1 MVRILSIDPSG
12 TGTTGIFF
20 TDGKKEEFY
29 SFVSKDWKEHLN
41 FIQEMVQKLKVNT
54 LIYENTNFINSRNR
68 DSLNLI
74 RLLGSFRMLAD

>member
-1 MVRILSIDPSG
+1 
-12 TGTTGIFF
+12 
-20 TDGKKEEFY
+20 
-29 SFVSKDWKEHLN
+29 LN

-74 RLLGSFRMLAD
+74 RLLGSLECLPIKQATSVNVLKVKEMTKLLLAGKIKIANLDYQVGRSKG